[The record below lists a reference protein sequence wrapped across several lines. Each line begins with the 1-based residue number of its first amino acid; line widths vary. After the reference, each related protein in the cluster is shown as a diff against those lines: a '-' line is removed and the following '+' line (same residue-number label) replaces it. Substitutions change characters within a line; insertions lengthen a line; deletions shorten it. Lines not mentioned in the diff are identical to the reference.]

1 MRLLV
6 VDDQESVGV
15 IVSEVARHCGW
26 EGSHITNPLNTFASL
41 EKLSPDLL
49 VVDQYMP
56 EMTGLEIVARL
67 RAEDNEIPVILCSG
81 NIQSLDPLEI
91 ARLNIFK
98 VIGKPFLIRE
108 LRDALAEVMAAAEIL
123 AVPTS

>member
-26 EGSHITNPLNTFASL
+26 ESYHITTPLNTFASL

-49 VVDQYMP
+49 FVDQYMP
-56 EMTGLEIVARL
+56 EMTGLEIIARL
-67 RAEDNEIPVILCSG
+67 RSEENEIPVILCSG
-81 NIQSLDPLEI
+81 NIHSLDAQEI

-108 LRDALAEVMAAAEIL
+108 LRDTLAQVIVSAEVL
-123 AVPTS
+123 VVPTS